1 MTIFK
6 CSQII
11 LLKNM
16 LTFQS
21 LLLELVKLCG
31 QFVESPEIYLGSFV
45 SVYVTKNSSD
55 EFFMKDLMSVY

>member
-1 MTIFK
+1 
-6 CSQII
+6 
-11 LLKNM
+11 M

>member
-1 MTIFK
+1 
-6 CSQII
+6 
-11 LLKNM
+11 M

-21 LLLELVKLCG
+21 LLLELVKLYG